1 MPIAFYILSDR
12 SILDLKNNKPDISLR
27 YKDPVISSKCIRI
40 PFPNSIRNFE
50 VNFILEIVIF
60 VLYKFNVESESN
72 NVYSNH
78 RFHCVI
84 LIKKLIMK
92 LYILCIGCICN
103 IYFLCFILKLC
114 CKYT

>member
-1 MPIAFYILSDR
+1 MYPY
-12 SILDLKNNKPDISLR
+12 
-27 YKDPVISSKCIRI
+27 YTI

-60 VLYKFNVESESN
+60 VESESN

-92 LYILCIGCICN
+92 LYMLYLQYLFPVF
-103 IYFLCFILKLC
+103 YFKTML
-114 CKYT
+114 

>member
-12 SILDLKNNKPDISLR
+12 SRLDMKNNKPDISL
-27 YKDPVISSKCIRI
+27 KDPVISSKCIRI

-78 RFHCVI
+78 RFRCVI

-92 LYILCIGCICN
+92 LYTLYLQYLFPVF
-103 IYFLCFILKLC
+103 YFKTML
-114 CKYT
+114 